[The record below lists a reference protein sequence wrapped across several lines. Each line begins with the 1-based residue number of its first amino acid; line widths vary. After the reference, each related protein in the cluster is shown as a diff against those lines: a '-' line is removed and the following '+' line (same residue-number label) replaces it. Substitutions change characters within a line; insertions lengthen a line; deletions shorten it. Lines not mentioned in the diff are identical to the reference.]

1 MLPGAWAS
9 LPEFQTPTQ
18 GCLVHQGYCASLTF
32 MLQKMASAPNT
43 QLEEL
48 EWNRFGQNIIQAEAY
63 HDSGVWNAKER
74 KLWIYKAQSGGLF
87 V

>member
-1 MLPGAWAS
+1 
-9 LPEFQTPTQ
+9 
-18 GCLVHQGYCASLTF
+18 